1 MRACLRPGRPIHLGR
16 KIILS
21 RPYCL
26 WNRPISPGSH
36 FASGSGEQQ
45 AQWSRNFSCSASR
58 SHGSGLQATLL
69 RLREDVLEKPP
80 VCPVPAAERKDTN
93 AWIRH
98 LDHFLPVELRGNNGD
113 NARPVESSLAQQ
125 DVHYRSQGLAT
136 LLFQARKLSNL
147 DLLSH
152 LGFELGRWQAVHAL
166 VNQLLDSTES
176 LETLSSESRLPSNID
191 WGSDMSLDK
200 LTSDF
205 LKYRPAEVRVQR
217 ESPNAAESGM
227 DLDRMTERPLA
238 RELSGL
244 LKREIWQSLG
254 SIILEAADAPPEQS
268 NIAMSYVYQV
278 LARLHHSGSI
288 PDAVYKYKALYDEDA
303 LFRPPGMHLLST
315 HIMNVLSDTVWRVQ
329 EAEISAKAAAVGEK
343 SPFLPFNMGIRQL
356 GPEIWLE
363 FILWC
368 CVEEGHVKEGTWIVQ
383 QMKARGGDLVWKVES
398 WKPLLA
404 HPRSLSDTNIDV
416 EDYWHRPGDAPTRR
430 SAKSKSGLFHGLG
443 KRTIS
448 AEVIASLMDS
458 SVNLVYR
465 GLGYRGDSPGSVL
478 QNLNFLQSMLLRSPK
493 GALRPPS
500 RVSNWSVAR
509 MIESSAI
516 DPQADPQALE
526 RLLRAQSHIVPPWD
540 SNTPTSEE
548 DLELLEKPQL
558 YDDSAAL
565 IGLVE
570 YNLKCYASYR
580 HAGAAFDMFTWLQ
593 ELVDSSKLQHIQGF
607 LDEIR
612 QLENGNP
619 FLNQR
624 RYPSINPGGSSI
636 PQLSLVTLA
645 HVLDL
650 ATSSRAFSLGEWLLF
665 STDVDGPAIPL
676 GSFGDEALAPSILRF
691 AAATRNTELCNQVV
705 KSLAQP
711 VSRNTLKALLN
722 FRVVMGEWDRVIT
735 MFEYLRDHKA
745 KAWGESNITALA
757 GAVLKLD
764 HAAKYRAGSSASD
777 DKTSSL
783 FRAKDILRRVLSG
796 EFNAPP
802 DPQKRSEYQERALYR
817 HYQVFMSLPG
827 PLREVAEK
835 ADLQYKPSFSRD
847 VLPYIPSVAFH
858 NLLTAV
864 VDIHGSAAGKQLW
877 ERWCLEPEYSEMK
890 RLHDGGIARLYS
902 SDELDF
908 RKGAPTFDPLRLA
921 EIQRKAVIPNLNTV
935 RIIAQAAVKEYR
947 LQESQKSTRNSPGD
961 HISPPSEVVQS
972 EGTTPA
978 DVLDFCIDKFRS
990 LRLYEKE
997 IDREVQGHLRRK
1009 MKEPLSDKRK
1019 APSKTKNTKNKAK
1032 DAKVRRVLAS

>member
-1 MRACLRPGRPIHLGR
+1 MRACLRAGRPIHLGR
-16 KIILS
+16 KSVLA
-21 RPYCL
+21 RPYDL
-26 WNRPISPGSH
+26 SSRSVHPVSH
-36 FASGSGEQQ
+36 FVSTSRGRQQ
-45 AQWSRNFSCSASR
+45 AQWNPQRD
-58 SHGSGLQATLL
+58 GSGLQTTLL
-69 RLREDVLEKPP
+69 RLREDVLDKQP
-80 VCPVPAAERKDTN
+80 VCPVPTSERRDPN
-93 AWIRH
+93 AWIRY
-98 LDHFLPVELRGNNGD
+98 LDHFLPAELRGNTTDDAGP
-113 NARPVESSLAQQ
+113 AESSLAQQ
-125 DVHYRSQGLAT
+125 DIHEQSQAIAT
-136 LLFQARKLSNL
+136 LLFQARKLNNL
-147 DLLSH
+147 DLLTH
-152 LGFELGRWQAVHAL
+152 LGFKLGRWQAVHAL

-176 LETLSSESRLPSNID
+176 LEALSIQSRLPSNID
-191 WGSDMSLDK
+191 WGSETSLDQ

-205 LKYRPAEVRVQR
+205 LEFKPAEIRIKR
-217 ESPNAAESGM
+217 ESLNAAVSET
-227 DLDRMTERPLA
+227 DLDKTTERPLA
-238 RELSGL
+238 QELSRL
-244 LKREIWQSLG
+244 LKRELWQSLG
-254 SIILEAADAPPEQS
+254 SIILEAADVSPEQS
-268 NIAMSYVYQV
+268 NVAMQYVYQV

-288 PDAVYKYKALYDEDA
+288 PDAVYKYKAQSDEDA

-329 EAEISAKAAAVGEK
+329 EAEISAKAAAVGQK

-356 GPEIWLE
+356 GSEIWLE

-368 CVEEGHVKEGTWIVQ
+368 CVEEGYVKEGTWIVQ
-383 QMKARGGDLVWKVES
+383 QMKAREGDLAWKVDS

-404 HPRSLSDTNIDV
+404 HPRSVADTNIDV
-416 EDYWHRPGDAPTRR
+416 EDFWHRPGDTPTSR
-430 SAKSKSGLFHGLG
+430 SAKSKRGLFLGLG

-448 AEVIASLMDS
+448 AEVIESLMDGAA
-458 SVNLVYR
+458 NLVYR
-465 GLGYRGDSPGSVL
+465 GLGYRGYSPGSIL

-500 RVSNWSVAR
+500 RVSNWSVTR
-509 MIESSAI
+509 MIESRAI

-540 SNTPTSEE
+540 SNTPTAEE

-570 YNLKCYASYR
+570 YNLRSYAEYR

-612 QLENGNP
+612 QLDNGNA
-619 FLNQR
+619 FLSQR
-624 RYPSINPGGSSI
+624 KYPSINPGGSSV

-650 ATSSRAFSLGEWLLF
+650 ATTSRAFSLGEWLLF

-705 KSLAQP
+705 KSLTQP
-711 VSRNTLKALLN
+711 VSRNTLKALLS
-722 FRVVMGEWDRVIT
+722 FRITMGEWDRVVT

-757 GAVLKLD
+757 AIVLRLD
-764 HAAKYRAGSSASD
+764 RAAKHKGGPSPSD

-796 EFNAPP
+796 EFNVPP
-802 DPQKRSEYQERALYR
+802 NPQRRSGYQERALYR
-817 HYQVFMSLPG
+817 HYQIFMSLPG

-835 ADLQYKPSFSRD
+835 AELKYKPSGSRHI
-847 VLPYIPSVAFH
+847 LPYVPSVAFH

-864 VDIHGSAAGKQLW
+864 VDIYGSAAGKQLW
-877 ERWCLEPEYSEMK
+877 ERWCLSPEYSEMR
-890 RLHDGGIARLYS
+890 RLQEGGTARLYS

-908 RKGAPTFDPLRLA
+908 RKGAPAFNPLRLA

-947 LQESQKSTRNSPGD
+947 LQESQKSTANNPTDAISSPE
-961 HISPPSEVVQS
+961 SA
-972 EGTTPA
+972 TPA
-978 DVLDFCIDKFRS
+978 EVLDFCIDKFRS

-997 IDREVQGHLRRK
+997 IDREVQGHLSRK
-1009 MKEPLSDKRK
+1009 MKEPLSKKRK
-1019 APSKTKNTKNKAK
+1019 APKHIIKNKAK
-1032 DAKVRRVLAS
+1032 DQKARTVFA